1 VDSLRHC
8 PPHIVMPIGVGS
20 VRYRQF
26 VEYWIDSYEIWVARR
41 ARSLSVANAFLDGL
55 VPTRSGTR
63 DEYEY
68 PEFIADHIL
77 TT

>member
-20 VRYRQF
+20 VGHGQF
-26 VEYWIDSYEIWVARR
+26 AEYWIDSYEICVACRV
-41 ARSLSVANAFLDGL
+41 RSLSVANAFLDGL
-55 VPTRSGTR
+55 VPTRSKTR
-63 DEYEY
+63 VEYEF